1 MSARQKAYEE
11 PDVQNVDRPTDWR
24 FNRAHLEAS
33 SAPRGATP
41 PPIVKVASNTRTVR
55 FVHVFLFH
63 FLVVHNLFE
72 KLVFGVAESRF
83 QNMLSELQT
92 AD

>member
-11 PDVQNVDRPTDWR
+11 PDVQNVERPTDWR

-41 PPIVKVASNTRTVR
+41 PPIVKVASNTRNYCKFGPRVMRTSTVKKR
-55 FVHVFLFH
+55 
-63 FLVVHNLFE
+63 NL
-72 KLVFGVAESRF
+72 
-83 QNMLSELQT
+83 T
-92 AD
+92 A